1 MILLM
6 KLRIIS
12 CILIQNENSL
22 IHCFVMVQNVI
33 SAAFSLLS
41 L

>member
-6 KLRIIS
+6 KLHIIS
-12 CILIQNENSL
+12 CILIQNVKNSL
-22 IHCFVMVQNVI
+22 IHCFVMVRNVI

-41 L
+41 